1 MEETLTHIEGLPLN
15 PQGAGE
21 LRDGTHAAPS
31 RRVPTQGSPWSF
43 PVLSLAEE
51 KLWVTQQ
58 AGSGCQTRAWT
69 LSSARLTHAVQGE
82 PGLAKDTV
90 VLKCFIENH

>member
-1 MEETLTHIEGLPLN
+1 MDPCSPFHK
-15 PQGAGE
+15 GAHPGE
-21 LRDGTHAAPS
+21 
-31 RRVPTQGSPWSF
+31 PWSF

-69 LSSARLTHAVQGE
+69 LSSARLTHAVQAE

-90 VLKCFIENH
+90 VLQMFYRKSLSN